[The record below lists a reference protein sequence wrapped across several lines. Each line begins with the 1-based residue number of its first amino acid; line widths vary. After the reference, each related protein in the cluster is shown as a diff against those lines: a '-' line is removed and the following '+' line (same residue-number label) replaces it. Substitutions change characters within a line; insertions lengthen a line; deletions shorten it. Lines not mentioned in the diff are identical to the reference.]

1 MGEHPNDG
9 VLAASALTRLWV
21 AAERLGIDPAP
32 LQRRAPEV
40 VPALAAGG
48 WASLDSDDRLAL
60 RCTQTDTGPGE
71 PIARPAYARRYELE
85 LDHGH
90 VAEIVAAHGRRAYTE
105 DREVL
110 LGAGIADEVTRQV
123 GDVLDL
129 LGDGS
134 CDGLARRRAPANDT
148 TGAAGTVE
156 TWGAWVAY
164 DPATGPDAEEIRDL
178 TRQRLVRLATAI
190 KVHPAQV
197 KILEQL
203 HQLSHHGFSA
213 GFELDARALHPVLI
227 VEYQR
232 VPWDAVVQVAERL
245 RPVPAQAP
253 RLGALAGAF
262 DAQRAASL
270 QLAYIPNDVAR
281 VRVSVDAT

>member
-9 VLAASALTRLWV
+9 VLAASALARLWV

-40 VPALAAGG
+40 VSALAAGG
-48 WASLDSDDRLAL
+48 WASLDTDDRLAL
-60 RCTQTDTGPGE
+60 RCTQTDAGPGA
-71 PIARPAYARRYELE
+71 PISRPAYARRFELE
-85 LDHGH
+85 LDHGR

-110 LGAGIADEVTRQV
+110 LAAGIADEVTRQV
-123 GDVLDL
+123 GDVIDL

-134 CDGLARRRAPANDT
+134 CDGLARRSVPGD
-148 TGAAGTVE
+148 AGSAE
-156 TWGAWVAY
+156 TWRAWVAY
-164 DPATGPDAEEIRDL
+164 DPATGPDADEIREL

-190 KVHPAQV
+190 KIHAAQIR
-197 KILEQL
+197 ILEQL

-253 RLGALAGAF
+253 RLGVLAGAF
-262 DAQRAASL
+262 DATRAASL
-270 QLAYIPNDVAR
+270 ELVYIPGEVAR
-281 VRVSVDAT
+281 LRVTVDAT